1 VKSVYHTKS
10 NQRIKKKKNSELRKQ
25 KEMWEFTTQNI
36 LKKKKKLIY
45 FPTKPCQPNS
55 KKRTQKE
62 NKASEA
68 SQTQNSL
75 SIIEK
80 SSPDNI
86 PTELEEGEERW
97 GSTQS
102 DQLVRREQG
111 VKSQEPKPHS
121 FNSPR
126 GQRSWQVGRA
136 FNVQWWHPHSPM
148 KNEVHRTIKAI

>member
-10 NQRIKKKKNSELRKQ
+10 NQRIKKKKLRIK
-25 KEMWEFTTQNI
+25 KTKGNVRIHHTEYI
-36 LKKKKKLIY
+36 KKKKKKLRY

-136 FNVQWWHPHSPM
+136 FNVQ
-148 KNEVHRTIKAI
+148 